1 MTEAGLFHHPSRTLV
16 LTDLIENFEPERI
29 ASSLKRVLL
38 RCGGGMHP
46 HGPMPRDLRL
56 TVGGRADHLRHAVR
70 RMMDWKPER
79 ILLAHGKGYETNC
92 RQELAR
98 AFRFV
103 NVGD

>member
-1 MTEAGLFHHPSRTLV
+1 MRMTFR
-16 LTDLIENFEPERI
+16 
-29 ASSLKRVLL
+29 
-38 RCGGGMHP
+38 
-46 HGPMPRDLRL
+46 
-56 TVGGRADHLRHAVR
+56 GREDHLRQAVR
-70 RMMDWKPER
+70 RMLDWKPER